1 LTFVTDVTILQIMA
15 AKKTTYGALFPVGI
29 RWTDTMKGFNGTP
42 KPTKTK
48 PAGSKRVKPMP
59 AGGDTMKKGKGSK

>member
-1 LTFVTDVTILQIMA
+1 M
-15 AKKTTYGALFPVGI
+15 
-29 RWTDTMKGFNGTP
+29 DTMKGFNGTP

-48 PAGSKRVKPMP
+48 PAGGKRVKPMP